1 MEKRQLLWDIT
12 NMSKYFKVVCQ
23 EEENRLFSVVPHDKG
38 QWALSGTQKVPF
50 EHEEKNLYFAG
61 DRALEKASQR
71 GCGISLETFNTHLGV
86 ILCNLLQENQV
97 TP

>member
-50 EHEEKNLYFAG
+50 EHEEKIFTL
-61 DRALEKASQR
+61 
-71 GCGISLETFNTHLGV
+71 
-86 ILCNLLQENQV
+86 QV
-97 TP
+97 TEHWKRLPREGVESL